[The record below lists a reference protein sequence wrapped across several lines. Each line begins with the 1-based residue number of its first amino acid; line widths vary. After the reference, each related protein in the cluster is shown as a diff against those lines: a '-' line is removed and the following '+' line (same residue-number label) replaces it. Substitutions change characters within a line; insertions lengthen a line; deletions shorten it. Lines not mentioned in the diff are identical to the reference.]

1 MLVKRNFLPIKR
13 KHMGGLLIVLF
24 ISIICVAFSM
34 TGNDDFDFARREIL
48 LRRIGHE
55 ILLQSGDST
64 SRVLPVKKIAK
75 EEYQISFEKAFTFQ
89 PQSLV
94 NTTQRLLAKDP
105 LGSDYVV
112 NVLNCADASV
122 AYGYAIAKEKK
133 DDIVACIGRR
143 QPIACYLINIQFK
156 PTGIITAKN
165 GYLLGSLT
173 VLAFVGFF
181 LLRPPKPQSVLPENQ
196 SAVPEDNP
204 TGSQNPSTS
213 LFTLGSMS
221 FDAEA
226 RKLVINGQ
234 TVDLTKT
241 ETRVLRIF
249 AASPNEAI
257 ERSRLQK
264 EIWEDEGVIVGRS
277 LDMFISKLR
286 KKLELDPNVRIV
298 VIRGKGYKLQI
309 NA

>member
-1 MLVKRNFLPIKR
+1 MLVKRNLLLVKR
-13 KHMGGLLIVLF
+13 KHLGGLLLLTF

-64 SRVLPVKKIAK
+64 SRVLPVKKIAGN
-75 EEYQISFEKAFTFQ
+75 EYQISFENAFTFQ
-89 PQSLV
+89 PESLV

-105 LGSDYVV
+105 LASDYVV
-112 NVLNCADASV
+112 NVLNCANASV
-122 AYGYAIAKEKK
+122 AYGYAISKNKK

-143 QPIACYLINIQFK
+143 QPIACYMINIKFK

-173 VLAFVGFF
+173 VLAFVGFIF
-181 LLRPPKPQSVLPENQ
+181 LRSVKPRKALPDSQ
-196 SAVPEDNP
+196 H
-204 TGSQNPSTS
+204 TGI
-213 LFTLGSMS
+213 FTLGSMS
-221 FDAEA
+221 FDAET
-226 RKLVINGQ
+226 RKLMINGK
-234 TVDLTKT
+234 TIDLTRT

-249 AASPNEAI
+249 ALSPNEAI

-286 KKLELDPNVRIV
+286 KKLEIDPNIKIV
-298 VIRGKGYKLQI
+298 VIRGKGYKLEI
-309 NA
+309 SS

>member
-1 MLVKRNFLPIKR
+1 MLVRRNLLPVKR
-13 KHMGGLLIVLF
+13 KHLGGLLLLTF
-24 ISIICVAFSM
+24 IAIICVAFSM

-64 SRVLPVKKIAK
+64 SRVLPVKKIAGN
-75 EEYQISFEKAFTFQ
+75 EYQISFENAFTFQ
-89 PQSLV
+89 PESLV

-105 LGSDYVV
+105 LASDYVV
-112 NVLNCADASV
+112 NVLNCANASV
-122 AYGYAIAKEKK
+122 AYGYAISKNKK

-143 QPIACYLINIQFK
+143 QPIACYMINIKFK

-173 VLAFVGFF
+173 VLAFVGFIF
-181 LLRPPKPQSVLPENQ
+181 LRSVKPRKALPD
-196 SAVPEDNP
+196 SRHTDM
-204 TGSQNPSTS
+204 
-213 LFTLGSMS
+213 FTLGSMS

-226 RKLVINGQ
+226 RKLMINGKEI
-234 TVDLTKT
+234 DLTRT

-249 AASPNEAI
+249 ALSPNEAI

-286 KKLELDPNVRIV
+286 KKLEFDPNIKIV
-298 VIRGKGYKLQI
+298 VIRGKGYKLEI
-309 NA
+309 SS